1 MPQELNYN
9 DYLLLS
15 VVSETEINFVSS
27 CIIYEHDEI
36 SHFSQSNGYME
47 NDIVDGILIQTT
59 ETFTVSQNE
68 YLIFLEKLNNINKI
82 TEEAL
87 LELLPVT
94 MNGNY
99 GDPF

>member
-1 MPQELNYN
+1 
-9 DYLLLS
+9 
-15 VVSETEINFVSS
+15 
-27 CIIYEHDEI
+27 
-36 SHFSQSNGYME
+36 ME

-94 MNGNY
+94 VNGNY